1 MREALKAFAGIF
13 DIEDFSGL
21 RHGHGVGYGL
31 IHVGE
36 NGFAVLASEYASSE
50 HATVFVES
58 GILGDV
64 GVFAIRQMGCQLV
77 GES

>member
-1 MREALKAFAGIF
+1 
-13 DIEDFSGL
+13 
-21 RHGHGVGYGL
+21 L